1 MEKKEKKR
9 MKIAVITGASSGMGR
24 EFARQIAAEGGLDEL
39 WVAARRTERLADL
52 KKELESTGSLR
63 VRPMSLDLT
72 KEESV
77 QQLKAALEA
86 EKPDVKL
93 LVNASGFGK
102 YGTYRDLTD
111 SEITQMI
118 DLNCKAVVKITYAVL
133 PFMQAG
139 GRVLMLGS
147 ASAFQPLPEFNMYA
161 STKAFVVHFS
171 RALNVELKS
180 RGISVTCVCP
190 GYVRTEFFQVAQD
203 TKNPDTCKNFKPMY
217 EPEDVI
223 RKALKDSK
231 KGKDLSVLGLDTKMK
246 RLSGKLLPARM
257 VMSVWMK
264 IK

>member
-1 MEKKEKKR
+1 
-9 MKIAVITGASSGMGR
+9 MKIAIVTGASSGMGR

-39 WVAARRTERLADL
+39 WVIARRTDRLEEL
-52 KKELESTGSLR
+52 KKELPVT
-63 VRPMSLDLT
+63 VRPMALDLT
-72 KEESV
+72 SKESV
-77 QQLKAALEA
+77 GQLKAALEQ
-86 EKPDVKL
+86 EKPDVKI

-111 SEITQMI
+111 QEITQMI
-118 DLNCKAVVKITYAVL
+118 DLNCKAVVMITYAVL
-133 PFMQAG
+133 PYMQAG
-139 GRVLMLGS
+139 GRILMLGS

-180 RGISVTCVCP
+180 RHISVTCVCP
-190 GYVRTEFFQVAQD
+190 GYVRTEFFKVAQD
-203 TKNPDTCKNFKPMY
+203 TKNPGTCSNFKPMY

-246 RLSGKLLPARM
+246 RLSGKLLPAKL

>member
-1 MEKKEKKR
+1 MSKR
-9 MKIAVITGASSGMGR
+9 IAIITGASSGMGR
-24 EFARQIAAEGGLDEL
+24 EFARQIAAEGGLEEL
-39 WVAARRTERLADL
+39 WVIARRADRLAEL
-52 KKELESTGSLR
+52 KGELERDSLT
-63 VRPMSLDLT
+63 VRPMALDLT
-72 KEESV
+72 AEESV
-77 QQLKAALEA
+77 DQLKEVLAQES
-86 EKPDVKL
+86 PQVQI

-111 SEITQMI
+111 REITQMI
-118 DLNCKAVVKITYAVL
+118 DLNCKSLVRITYGVL
-133 PFMQAG
+133 PYMQAG

-180 RGISVTCVCP
+180 RGITVTCVCP

-203 TKNPDTCKNFKPMY
+203 TANPDTCKNFTPMY

-231 KGKDLSVLGLDTKMK
+231 KGKDLSVLGLDTKWK
-246 RLSGKLLPARM
+246 RLSGKLLPSKL
-257 VMSVWMK
+257 VMAVWMK

>member
-1 MEKKEKKR
+1 
-9 MKIAVITGASSGMGR
+9 MKIAIVTGASSGMGR

-39 WVAARRTERLADL
+39 WVIARRAERLEEL
-52 KKELESTGSLR
+52 KKELSVP
-63 VRPMSLDLT
+63 VRPIALDLT
-72 KEESV
+72 REESV
-77 QQLKAALEA
+77 EQLKAVLAE
-86 EKPDVKL
+86 EKPDVKI

-111 SEITQMI
+111 QEITQMI
-118 DLNCKAVVKITYAVL
+118 DLNCKSVVKITYAVL
-133 PFMQAG
+133 PYMQAG

-171 RALNVELKS
+171 RALNVELKD
-180 RGISVTCVCP
+180 RKISVTCVCP
-190 GYVRTEFFQVAQD
+190 GFVRTEFFKVAQD
-203 TKNPDTCKNFKPMY
+203 TKNPDTCKNFKPLY

-231 KGKDLSVLGLDTKMK
+231 KGKDLSVLGFNTKMK
-246 RLSGKLLPARM
+246 RLSGKLLPAKM
-257 VMSVWMK
+257 VMNVWMK